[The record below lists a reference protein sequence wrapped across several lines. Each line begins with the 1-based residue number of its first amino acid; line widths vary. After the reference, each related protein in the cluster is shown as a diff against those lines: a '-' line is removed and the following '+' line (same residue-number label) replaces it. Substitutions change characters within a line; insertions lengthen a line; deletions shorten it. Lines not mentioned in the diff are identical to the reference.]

1 MKKSHF
7 RLFALLVGLVACGG
21 ACFGLWKLWQQ
32 PVDAYWTATAFSPT
46 LAASADRVE
55 VYVDDEPLL
64 KAVGEERLV
73 LKQKGAEAPVV
84 ADKVVARV
92 NNYERVRLARLPM
105 MLGLAAGAGAGFVL
119 FLIGLFTPLIA
130 SLHPDELV
138 DLHLP
143 T

>member
-7 RLFALLVGLVACGG
+7 RLFAILVGLVACGG
-21 ACFGLWKLWQQ
+21 AAYGLFTLWQQ
-32 PVDAYWTATAFSPT
+32 PADAYWTATAFSPT

-55 VYVDDEPLL
+55 VFVNDEPLL
-64 KAVGEERLV
+64 KAVAEERIV
-73 LKQKGAEAPVV
+73 HKQKGAEAPVA
-84 ADKVVARV
+84 ADKVIARV
-92 NNYERVRLARLPM
+92 NNYEKVRLARLPM
-105 MLGLAAGAGAGFVL
+105 MLGLAAAAGAGFVL
-119 FLIGLFTPLIA
+119 FLIGLFTPFIA

>member
-7 RLFALLVGLVACGG
+7 RLFAILVGLVACGG

-32 PVDAYWTATAFSPT
+32 PADAYWTAEAFSPT
-46 LAASADRVE
+46 LAADGDRVE
-55 VYVDDEPLL
+55 VFVNEEPLL

-73 LKQKGAEAPVV
+73 LKQKGAEAPV
-84 ADKVVARV
+84 AAEKVVARV

-105 MLGLAAGAGAGFVL
+105 LLALAAGAGAGFVL
-119 FLIGLFTPLIA
+119 FLIGLCTPLIA
-130 SLHPDELV
+130 SLHLDELV
-138 DLHLP
+138 DIHLE

>member
-1 MKKSHF
+1 VKKSHF

>member
-7 RLFALLVGLVACGG
+7 RLFAILVGLVACGG
-21 ACFGLWKLWQQ
+21 ACFGLWKLWEQ
-32 PVDAYWTATAFSPT
+32 PADAYWTAEAFSPT
-46 LAASADRVE
+46 LAAVSDRVE
-55 VYVDDEPLL
+55 VFVNEEPLL

-73 LKQKGAEAPVV
+73 LKQKGSEAPLV
-84 ADKVVARV
+84 AEKVIARV
-92 NNYERVRLARLPM
+92 NNYERVRLARIPM
-105 MLGLAAGAGAGFVL
+105 MLALAAGVGAGFVL

>member
-7 RLFALLVGLVACGG
+7 RLFAILVGLVACGG
-21 ACFGLWKLWQQ
+21 ACFGIWKLWQQ
-32 PVDAYWTATAFSPT
+32 PLDSYWTAEAFSPT
-46 LAASADRVE
+46 LAAASDRVE
-55 VYVDDEPLL
+55 VFVNDEPLL
-64 KAVGEERLV
+64 KAVAEERIV
-73 LKQKGAEAPVV
+73 HKQKGAEAPVV

-92 NNYERVRLARLPM
+92 NNYERVRLARIPM
-105 MLGLAAGAGAGFVL
+105 LLALAAGAGAGFVL
-119 FLIGLFTPLIA
+119 FLIGLFTPFIA